1 MTGLFGLDLRGTKLD
16 RGKVKWV
23 RGHGISLNMLKR
35 PWPIGKHAKVRGS
48 TFLSRLTWLVAC
60 WARGWLVT
68 KPHRVAII
76 GFPLFR
82 AVRATARSVHGAC
95 KTIPTCKAIP
105 SDAHGH
111 HYTVKE
117 MMMAEHSNG
126 LKSWGNVLI
135 SFGIAYVKCQGNV
148 VNNYNAMVSFLI
160 LRRHIK
166 STKNSTQNKSHCN
179 FYFL

>member
-1 MTGLFGLDLRGTKLD
+1 
-16 RGKVKWV
+16 
-23 RGHGISLNMLKR
+23 MLKR
-35 PWPIGKHAKVRGS
+35 PWPIGKHAKVGS
-48 TFLSRLTWLVAC
+48 TCQSRLTWLVAC
-60 WARGWLVT
+60 CARGWLVT

-105 SDAHGH
+105 SAAHGH

-117 MMMAEHSNG
+117 MKMAEHSNG

-148 VNNYNAMVSFLI
+148 VKNYNAMVSFLI
-160 LRRHIK
+160 PRQHIK
-166 STKNSTQNKSHCN
+166 STKNSTQNKSNCN
-179 FYFL
+179 FYFLQESFQTWNGICGTCNFTSHE